1 MTLQETKFI
10 KLSEHFTLYELVCSG
25 TAEHHK
31 LNNLPDATQQ
41 KNLTSLV
48 TRILEPARVTLG
60 LPIPVSSGFRSAELN
75 YMVHGSKRSQHLSGS
90 AADLHLR
97 DKDYARKLF
106 DILKANTNV
115 DQLLLEHNSHE
126 VCWIHVSY
134 SKRPRHLFNDNYAS
148 AS

>member
-1 MTLQETKFI
+1 MTLQESKFM
-10 KLSEHFTLYELVCSG
+10 KLSEHFTLYELISSE
-25 TAEHHK
+25 TSERLHID
-31 LNNLPDATQQ
+31 NMPDSTQL

-60 LPIPVSSGFRSAELN
+60 LPITVSSGFRSAELN
-75 YMVHGSKRSQHLSGS
+75 YVVHGSKRSQHLSGS

-97 DKDYARKLF
+97 DTDYARKLF